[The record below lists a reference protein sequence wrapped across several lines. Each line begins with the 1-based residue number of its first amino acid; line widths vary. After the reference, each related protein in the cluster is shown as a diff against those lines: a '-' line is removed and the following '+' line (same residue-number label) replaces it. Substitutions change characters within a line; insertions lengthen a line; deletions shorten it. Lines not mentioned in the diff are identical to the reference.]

1 LLLRN
6 PHDCIVFFDEPE
18 LHLHPELSFRLLKAL
33 QVIGL
38 RNQFFFLTHSADI
51 ISSAIEHSVVFLAP
65 RPSGENQAVLLG
77 TSDEAIAALH
87 ELGQSL
93 GIISLGRRIV
103 LIEGTESSLDKD
115 TYGAILQSRFP
126 SLVLAPSGSRQTIL
140 GFGRIV
146 EDVLSKTLW
155 GLDFFMLADRDN
167 SLPEAVLADLEA
179 QAKGRLKFLP
189 RLHLENYFLDEF
201 VLASAFEDLSP
212 VSDWRRD
219 PAQIRERLLSL
230 ARDLIPLAVNRWL
243 GAQLRALVGEVDVTL
258 KGVTHPSPDAFL
270 ADLAPRVSAENK
282 RLSSH
287 MSTTILDGEVRR
299 RWQELSNALLSD
311 DWKSLFPGKILLAQF
326 AASAGIKAGFL
337 KNAYMAAARRST
349 IDPFADIAKIFHQWT

>member
-1 LLLRN
+1 M
-6 PHDCIVFFDEPE
+6 
-18 LHLHPELSFRLLKAL
+18 SFRLLKAL

-77 TSDEAIAALH
+77 TSDEAVAALH

-103 LIEGTESSLDKD
+103 LIEGTEGSLDKD

-155 GLDFFMLADRDN
+155 GLDFFMFADRDN
-167 SLPEAVLADLEA
+167 SLPEDILADLEA
-179 QAKGRLKFLP
+179 QGKGRLKFLP

-201 VLASAFEDLSP
+201 VMAAAFEDLAP

-219 PAQIRERLLSL
+219 PAQIRERLSSIATPLS
-230 ARDLIPLAVNRWL
+230 RDLIPLAVNRWL

-258 KGVTHPSPDAFL
+258 KGVTHPSPESFL

-287 MSTTILDGEVRR
+287 ISTTILDGEVHR

-311 DWKSLFPGKILLAQF
+311 DWKRLFPGKILLAQF
-326 AASAGIKAGFL
+326 ASSAGIKPGFL

-349 IDPFADIAKIFHQWT
+349 